1 LAAVEEAIAYF
12 RDSGAVVIPFEM
24 PILAYGLG
32 AIFAI
37 ELSSSTAYHARNIA
51 DRHIEAFTDD
61 VRILIEM
68 GRLVTG
74 PDYLKAEQFRRVL
87 MQELARIFAS
97 VDVIVGPTTPLTA
110 WPIDENTVQIDGTE
124 ESTLAASWRLT
135 YPWNL
140 AGLPAI
146 SLPCGF
152 DDRGLPIGLQIAGR
166 PFDELNVLRAAHA
179 YERGHEWKDARPSI
193 QRGRQSDGINP

>member
-1 LAAVEEAIAYF
+1 M
-12 RDSGAVVIPFEM
+12 SM
-24 PILAYGLG
+24 LAYGLG

-74 PDYLKAEQFRRVL
+74 PDYLKAEQYRRVL
-87 MQELARIFAS
+87 MRELARIFAS

-110 WPIDENTVQIDGTE
+110 WPVDENTVQIDGTE

-152 DDRGLPIGLQIAGR
+152 DGRGLPIGLQIAGL
-166 PFDELNVLRAAHA
+166 PFDELNVQRPAHA
-179 YERGHEWKDARPSI
+179 YQPGHEWKNARPPI
-193 QRGRQSDGINP
+193 HLPAHPNGIIP